1 MIHRNAA
8 IAACLAATASA
19 ALLVPRFAA
28 AHDDDRRPVVAFA
41 VSLPPAPPP
50 WVVAVLPPP
59 PLPWRQGP
67 ASLSVTYRWLD
78 ANRAAYLA
86 RWGWNPWRVA
96 RYEAWY
102 GGYRAALDARWTNR
116 GHLARAPDRRNDRWS
131 DRRDGRGH
139 GPHDD

>member
-1 MIHRNAA
+1 MTHRNAA

-19 ALLVPRFAA
+19 ALLVPRSAA
-28 AHDDDRRPVVAFA
+28 AHDDRRPVVAFA

-59 PLPWRQGP
+59 PPPGRRGP
-67 ASLSVTYRWLD
+67 ASLTVYYRWLD

-96 RYEAWY
+96 RYDAWY
-102 GGYRAALDARWTNR
+102 GGYRAGLDARHANR
-116 GHLARAPDRRNDRWS
+116 GHLARAPDRWN

>member
-1 MIHRNAA
+1 MNRRHA
-8 IAACLAATASA
+8 IAFAACLAAATLLAPRPAS
-19 ALLVPRFAA
+19 
-28 AHDDDRRPVVAFA
+28 AHDDARRPAVSLA

-50 WVVAVLPPP
+50 WVIAVLPPP
-59 PLPWRQGP
+59 PPPWRQGP
-67 ASLSVTYRWLD
+67 ATLSVYYRWLD

-102 GGYRAALDARWTNR
+102 GSYRAGLDARFSNR
-116 GHLARAPDRRNDRWS
+116 GHLARAPDRWNDRWD

-139 GPHDD
+139 GRHDD